1 MAAGRGAESS
11 LVLENLQGPP
21 VSQGPGRWE
30 GRFSCAGSEL
40 PPCVYNFPKFI
51 AMPQSPLLAEPP
63 DEILQHKKSLCL
75 HRVLVADPSAPR
87 QRACPLVPAAG
98 HASWIPGVPGRQ
110 EAAGSHRGRALGA
123 PDRTRRLPPQ
133 RTNQSRTNKHRLKAK
148 REGPVSDTKEN
159 FPLGKHWV
167 TEDPSRKEANGK
179 PAPVRAQG
187 RRMGTGTAWVPPPRS
202 PPARL
207 PCSPGKWARQGRTAD
222 TASSLQCD
230 GSWRGRPEG

>member
-1 MAAGRGAESS
+1 MATRRGAGSS

-21 VSQGPGRWE
+21 VSQGPGRWK
-30 GRFSCAGSEL
+30 GRFSCADSEL
-40 PPCVYNFPKFI
+40 PPCIYHFPKFI

-110 EAAGSHRGRALGA
+110 EAAGSHRGGALGA
-123 PDRTRRLPPQ
+123 PDRTRRLPSQ

-148 REGPVSDTKEN
+148 REGLVSDTKN

-167 TEDPSRKEANGK
+167 TKDPSRKEANGK
-179 PAPVRAQG
+179 PAPVCAQG

-207 PCSPGKWARQGRTAD
+207 PCSHA
-222 TASSLQCD
+222 ASSLDCD
-230 GSWRGRPEG
+230 GLWRGRPEG